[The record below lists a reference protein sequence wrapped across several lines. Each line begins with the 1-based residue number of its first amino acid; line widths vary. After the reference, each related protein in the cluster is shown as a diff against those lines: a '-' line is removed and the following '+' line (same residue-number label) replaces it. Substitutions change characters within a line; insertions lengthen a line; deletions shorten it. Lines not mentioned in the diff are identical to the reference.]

1 MNAHN
6 VGMLELPPFSSQF
19 QEYAEKL
26 GHTPIDDAEMEEIIS
41 EIRELD
47 NKYGSEYKKGGYGWA
62 SSVLNTQRPTFRH
75 IEESIDQDHMRPYYK
90 MASYN
95 VHAGQKVYFSSS
107 VYTSQTL

>member
-1 MNAHN
+1 
-6 VGMLELPPFSSQF
+6 
-19 QEYAEKL
+19 
-26 GHTPIDDAEMEEIIS
+26 MEEIIS

-47 NKYGSEYKKGGYGWA
+47 NKYGIEYKKGGYGWA